1 MNKQPVLPIAVQ
13 NLRRIW
19 NAKKIEMQ
27 FNQTNAAK
35 ELGWSQ
41 GAVSHYL
48 NDITEMGPAAVVKFA
63 NFLNVDPT
71 DIDPTIIVK
80 LPKVRKV
87 LLTKSAAD
95 MALNITH
102 AVYDRDDIPHIFVRI
117 DTSIP
122 VEGGKPGDANYGLI
136 IEPGAPAMLNGVMK
150 LCKVSAYP
158 SCVMVAVRLKTEKK
172 LRVYLKNYVPE
183 PSKIHTAWA
192 IMSVSYF

>member
-1 MNKQPVLPIAVQ
+1 MKKEPSLPIPVQ

-19 NAKKIEMQ
+19 ASKKIEMQ
-27 FNQTNAAK
+27 FNQTAAAK

-48 NDITEMGPAAVVKFA
+48 NDITEMGPAAIVKFA

-71 DIDPTIIVK
+71 EIDPTVVAK

-95 MALNITH
+95 MALNITQ
-102 AVYDRDDIPHIFVRI
+102 AVYDRDDIPHICVKI
-117 DTSIP
+117 DTRLP
-122 VEGGKPGDANYGLI
+122 VEGGEPGDFHYGYI
-136 IEPGAPAMLNGVMK
+136 IEPGKMMAGFLK
-150 LCKVSAYP
+150 LCQVAKYP
-158 SCVMVAVRLKTEKK
+158 NSWMVAVRLKGEKK

-183 PSKIHTAWA
+183 ASKIHTAWA
-192 IMSVSYF
+192 IMSVSYL